1 MGEAGRDPPHHKMD
15 TTSELQISS
24 AELKKH
30 STRQDCWV
38 AVHSKVWDLT
48 DFLDEHPGGA
58 KSKSTPPSESFFS
71 SQFIQEM
78 MLFRILEDSSDT
90 SYRAMTDM

>member
-1 MGEAGRDPPHHKMD
+1 MD

-58 KSKSTPPSESFFS
+58 KSKSNPSNYSPLP
-71 SQFIQEM
+71 SQFIKEM
-78 MLFRILEDSSDT
+78 MLFRVLEGFTDISN
-90 SYRAMTDM
+90 RAMTDM

>member
-1 MGEAGRDPPHHKMD
+1 MGEADRAPPHHKMD
-15 TTSELQISS
+15 TTNELQISS

-58 KSKSTPPSESFFS
+58 KSKLNVTKGMPFF
-71 SQFIQEM
+71 FPTHVG
-78 MLFRILEDSSDT
+78 DYDT
-90 SYRAMTDM
+90 QKAGKPQRFSMRRGD

>member
-1 MGEAGRDPPHHKMD
+1 MD
-15 TTSELQISS
+15 ITNELQISS

-58 KSKSTPPSESFFS
+58 KSESNLS
-71 SQFIQEM
+71 IISPQFTQMI
-78 MLFRILEDSSDT
+78 LFRYFWEGFRDT
-90 SYRAMTDM
+90 KKGVMTNM

>member
-1 MGEAGRDPPHHKMD
+1 MD
-15 TTSELQISS
+15 TTNELQISS

-58 KSKSTPPSESFFS
+58 KSKLDFFGWEDAVRNLKVSTD
-71 SQFIQEM
+71 I
-78 MLFRILEDSSDT
+78 ED
-90 SYRAMTDM
+90 RRMTNM

>member
-1 MGEAGRDPPHHKMD
+1 MGETVRDPPHHKMD

-58 KSKSTPPSESFFS
+58 KSKLNAS
-71 SQFIQEM
+71 I
-78 MLFRILEDSSDT
+78 
-90 SYRAMTDM
+90 